1 MKEYTPELIRNI
13 GFFGHANA
21 GKTTFNELALYTGG
35 ETTRIGKIEEG
46 NTISDYTPNEI
57 ERKIS
62 ISLSACHLD
71 WKDVKLNIVDIPGT
85 SDFEGEVLAG
95 AKVVDTGL
103 IFIKAVEGIEVGT
116 EHAWEYLKE
125 DNKPA
130 AIVINKI
137 DHERSDF
144 KRIFEQS
151 IDRLSH
157 SCVVVTFPA
166 KEGLQFDT
174 VVDVLKMKAYQYGAI
189 GTKSVTEIDIP
200 ADLKALAEEYHTQ
213 LIEKVAEAD
222 EELMNNYFENGDLTP
237 EEATK
242 GLKIAIRNG
251 DLVPVFAASA
261 AKGVGMNNIL
271 DFAVSYFPAP
281 NDMPPAKGLLGDGKE
296 VEVVCTKNGEP
307 VLFIFKIIAEQH
319 VGELSLFRVYS
330 GTLKP
335 GMDLVNQ
342 TSGKPERLN
351 QFFVLNGHNR
361 KDLSSMCAGDI
372 GAVVK
377 LKDSHTNNTLSSKN
391 YSVKIAHI
399 KFPEPSIRG
408 AIIPKAKGDE
418 DKIATCL
425 HALHEED
432 PSFNVRFDPEI
443 GQTIITGQGQTQLTF
458 AVKRLKERY
467 NVDVDLVQPRIPYR
481 ETIKGRVDSV
491 DYRHKKQSGGRGQFA
506 HVFFKMEPQERGKGF
521 EFVDAIVGGAVPGRF
536 IPAVEKGIQEQMV
549 KGVLAGYNVVDVK
562 VTLFDGKFHDVD
574 SDEMSFKLA
583 SAQCFKKAF
592 AACKPC
598 LLEPIYEVE
607 VKVPEEFM
615 GDVMSD
621 FTSRRGRIL
630 GMESDGHFQIL
641 KANVPLSSLYKYSV
655 DLRGITA
662 GRGTHK
668 EKFSFYEEVPKEQE
682 VKIIEEYNKSRLE
695 EE

>member
-1 MKEYTPELIRNI
+1 MKDYTPEALRNI
-13 GFFGHANA
+13 GLFGHASA

-46 NTISDYTPNEI
+46 NTISDYTANEI

-62 ISLSACHLD
+62 ISLSACHLE
-71 WKDVKLNIVDIPGT
+71 WKDTKLNLIDAPGT
-85 SDFEGEVLAG
+85 SDFEGEVLAA
-95 AKVVDTGL
+95 AKVVDTGV
-103 IFIKAVEGIEVGT
+103 IFVKAVEGIEVGT
-116 EHAWEYLKE
+116 EHSWEYMRADK
-125 DNKPA
+125 KPA
-130 AIVINKI
+130 AVVINKI

-144 KRIFEQS
+144 DRVVAQAHE
-151 IDRLSH
+151 RLSH
-157 SCVVVTFPA
+157 GVVVVTFPA

-174 VVDVLKMKAYQYGAI
+174 VIDVLNMKAYKYGVP
-189 GTKSVTEIDIP
+189 GSKQVTEMEIP
-200 ADLKALAEEYHTQ
+200 ADLKAKAEEYHTQ
-213 LIEKVAEAD
+213 LIEKISEED
-222 EELMNNYFENGDLTP
+222 EEIMNHYFETGDLNMDDVHKGLKMAIANGDL
-237 EEATK
+237 
-242 GLKIAIRNG
+242 I
-251 DLVPVFAASA
+251 PVFAMSA
-261 AKGVGMNNIL
+261 AKGVGINNFL
-271 DFAVSYFPAP
+271 DFAVEYFPSP
-281 NDMPPAKGLLGDGKE
+281 NEMPAAKGIMGDGKE
-296 VEVVCTKNGEP
+296 IEVVADKDGEP

-342 TSGKPERLN
+342 VSGKGERMN
-351 QFFVLNGHNR
+351 QFFMLNGHNR
-361 KDLSSMCAGDI
+361 KEMPTVICGDI
-372 GAVVK
+372 AAVVK

-391 YSVKIAHI
+391 FSARIAPI
-399 KFPEPSIRG
+399 DFPEPSIRG

-418 DKIATCL
+418 DKIAACL

-443 GQTIITGQGQTQLTF
+443 GQTIIAGQGQTQLTL

-506 HVFFKMEPQERGKGF
+506 HVFFKMEPNERGAGF
-521 EFVDAIVGGAVPGRF
+521 EFVNAIVGGVVPGRF
-536 IPAVEKGIQEQMV
+536 IPAVEKGIVEQME
-549 KGVLAGYNVVDVK
+549 KGVIAGYNVVDVK

-583 SAQCFKKAF
+583 SSQCFKKAF
-592 AACKPC
+592 AESKPV
-598 LLEPIYEVE
+598 LLEPIYEVT
-607 VKVPEEFM
+607 VKVPEDNM

-641 KANVPLSSLYKYSV
+641 KANVPLSSMYKYSV

-668 EKFSFYEEVPKEQE
+668 ERFSHYEEVPKEQE
-682 VKIIEEYNKSRLE
+682 VKIIEEYNKSKQE
-695 EE
+695 ED

>member
-296 VEVVCTKNGEP
+296 VEVVCNKNGEP

-521 EFVDAIVGGAVPGRF
+521 EFVDAIVGGAVP
-536 IPAVEKGIQEQMV
+536 
-549 KGVLAGYNVVDVK
+549 
-562 VTLFDGKFHDVD
+562 
-574 SDEMSFKLA
+574 
-583 SAQCFKKAF
+583 
-592 AACKPC
+592 
-598 LLEPIYEVE
+598 
-607 VKVPEEFM
+607 
-615 GDVMSD
+615 
-621 FTSRRGRIL
+621 
-630 GMESDGHFQIL
+630 
-641 KANVPLSSLYKYSV
+641 V
-655 DLRGITA
+655 DLFLPL
-662 GRGTHK
+662 K
-668 EKFSFYEEVPKEQE
+668 KV
-682 VKIIEEYNKSRLE
+682 SRSRW
-695 EE
+695 

>member
-1 MKEYTPELIRNI
+1 VKEYTPELIRNI

-296 VEVVCTKNGEP
+296 VEVVCNKNGEP

>member
-1 MKEYTPELIRNI
+1 MKDYTPEALRNI
-13 GFFGHANA
+13 GLFGHASA

-46 NTISDYTPNEI
+46 NTISDYTANEI

-62 ISLSACHLD
+62 ISLSACHLE
-71 WKDVKLNIVDIPGT
+71 WKDTKLNLIDAPGT
-85 SDFEGEVLAG
+85 SDFEGEVLAA
-95 AKVVDTGL
+95 AKVVDTGV
-103 IFIKAVEGIEVGT
+103 IFVKAVEGIEVGT
-116 EHAWEYLKE
+116 EHSWEYMRADK
-125 DNKPA
+125 KPA
-130 AIVINKI
+130 AVVINKI

-144 KRIFEQS
+144 DRVVAQAHE
-151 IDRLSH
+151 RLSH
-157 SCVVVTFPA
+157 GVVVVTFPA

-174 VVDVLKMKAYQYGAI
+174 VIDVLNMKAYKYGAP
-189 GTKSVTEIDIP
+189 GSKQVTEMEIP
-200 ADLKALAEEYHTQ
+200 ADLKAKAEEYHTQ
-213 LIEKVAEAD
+213 LIEKISEED
-222 EELMNNYFENGDLTP
+222 EEIMNHYFETGDLNMDDVHKGLKMAIANGDL
-237 EEATK
+237 
-242 GLKIAIRNG
+242 I
-251 DLVPVFAASA
+251 PVFAMSA
-261 AKGVGMNNIL
+261 AKGVGINNFL
-271 DFAVSYFPAP
+271 DFAVEYFPSP
-281 NDMPPAKGLLGDGKE
+281 NEMPAAKGIMGDGKE
-296 VEVVCTKNGEP
+296 IEVVADKDGEP

-342 TSGKPERLN
+342 VSGKGERMN
-351 QFFVLNGHNR
+351 QFFMLNGHNR
-361 KDLSSMCAGDI
+361 KEMPTVICGDI
-372 GAVVK
+372 AAVVK

-391 YSVKIAHI
+391 FSARIAPI
-399 KFPEPSIRG
+399 DFPEPSIRG

-418 DKIATCL
+418 DKIAACL

-443 GQTIITGQGQTQLTF
+443 GQTIITGQGQTQLTL

-506 HVFFKMEPQERGKGF
+506 HVFFKMEPNERGAGF
-521 EFVDAIVGGAVPGRF
+521 EFVNAIVGGVVPGRF
-536 IPAVEKGIQEQMV
+536 IPAVEKGIVEQME
-549 KGVLAGYNVVDVK
+549 KGVIAGYNVVDVK

-583 SAQCFKKAF
+583 ASQCFKKAF
-592 AACKPC
+592 AESKPV
-598 LLEPIYEVE
+598 LLEPIYEVT
-607 VKVPEEFM
+607 VKVPEDNM

-641 KANVPLSSLYKYSV
+641 KANVPLSSMYKYSV

-668 EKFSFYEEVPKEQE
+668 ERFSHYEEVPKEQE
-682 VKIIEEYNKSRLE
+682 VKIIEEYNKSKQE
-695 EE
+695 ED

>member
-189 GTKSVTEIDIP
+189 GTKSVTEIEIP

-296 VEVVCTKNGEP
+296 VEVVCNKNGEP

-549 KGVLAGYNVVDVK
+549 KGVQAGYNVVDVK

>member
-296 VEVVCTKNGEP
+296 VEVVCNKNGEP

-443 GQTIITGQGQTQLTF
+443 GQTIITGQGQTQLAF

-491 DYRHKKQSGGRGQFA
+491 D
-506 HVFFKMEPQERGKGF
+506 
-521 EFVDAIVGGAVPGRF
+521 
-536 IPAVEKGIQEQMV
+536 
-549 KGVLAGYNVVDVK
+549 
-562 VTLFDGKFHDVD
+562 
-574 SDEMSFKLA
+574 
-583 SAQCFKKAF
+583 
-592 AACKPC
+592 
-598 LLEPIYEVE
+598 
-607 VKVPEEFM
+607 
-615 GDVMSD
+615 
-621 FTSRRGRIL
+621 
-630 GMESDGHFQIL
+630 
-641 KANVPLSSLYKYSV
+641 
-655 DLRGITA
+655 
-662 GRGTHK
+662 
-668 EKFSFYEEVPKEQE
+668 
-682 VKIIEEYNKSRLE
+682 
-695 EE
+695 

>member
-1 MKEYTPELIRNI
+1 VKDYTPDALRNI
-13 GFFGHANA
+13 GLFGHASA

-46 NTISDYTPNEI
+46 NTISDYSANEI

-62 ISLSACHLD
+62 ISLSACHLE
-71 WKDVKLNIVDIPGT
+71 WKDTKLNIIDAPGT
-85 SDFEGEVLAG
+85 SDFEGEVLAA
-95 AKVVDTGL
+95 AKVVDTGV
-103 IFIKAVEGIEVGT
+103 IFVKAVEGIEVGT
-116 EHAWEYLKE
+116 EHAWEYLRNDK
-125 DNKPA
+125 KPA
-130 AIVINKI
+130 AVVVNKI

-144 KRIFEQS
+144 DRIVAQAHE
-151 IDRLSH
+151 RLSH
-157 SCVVVTFPA
+157 GVVVVTFPA

-174 VVDVLKMKAYQYGAI
+174 VIDVLKMKAYKYGAV
-189 GTKSVTEIDIP
+189 GSKQVTEMEIP
-200 ADLKALAEEYHTQ
+200 ADLKAKAEEYHTQ
-213 LIEKVAEAD
+213 LIEKISEED
-222 EELMNNYFENGDLTP
+222 EEIMNHYFETGDLNMDDVHKGLKMAISNGDL
-237 EEATK
+237 
-242 GLKIAIRNG
+242 I
-251 DLVPVFAASA
+251 PVFAVSA
-261 AKGVGMNNIL
+261 AKGVGMNQFL
-271 DFAVSYFPAP
+271 DFAVEYFPSP
-281 NDMPPAKGLLGDGKE
+281 NEMPAAKGLMGDGKE
-296 VEVVCTKNGEP
+296 IEVVANKDGEP

-335 GMDLVNQ
+335 GMDLINQ
-342 TSGKPERLN
+342 VSGKGERLN
-351 QFFVLNGHNR
+351 QFFMLNGHNR
-361 KDLSSMCAGDI
+361 KEMPTVVCGDI
-372 GAVVK
+372 AAVVK

-391 YSVKIAHI
+391 FSARIAPI
-399 KFPEPSIRG
+399 AFPEPSIRG

-418 DKIATCL
+418 DKIAACL

-443 GQTIITGQGQTQLTF
+443 GQTIITGQGQTQLTL

-506 HVFFKMEPQERGKGF
+506 HVFFKMEPTERGAGF
-521 EFVDAIVGGAVPGRF
+521 EFVNAIVGGVVPGRF
-536 IPAVEKGIQEQMV
+536 IPAVEKGIVEQME
-549 KGVLAGYNVVDVK
+549 KGVIAGYNVVDVK

-583 SAQCFKKAF
+583 SSQCFKKAF
-592 AACKPC
+592 AEAKPV
-598 LLEPIYEVE
+598 LLEPIYEVT
-607 VKVPEEFM
+607 VKVPEDNM

-641 KANVPLSSLYKYSV
+641 KANVPLSSMYKYSV

-668 EKFSFYEEVPKEQE
+668 ERFSHYEEVPKEQE
-682 VKIIEEYNKSRLE
+682 VKIIEEYTKSKQE
-695 EE
+695 ED

>member
-296 VEVVCTKNGEP
+296 VEVVCNKNGEP

>member
-1 MKEYTPELIRNI
+1 VKEYTPELIRNI

>member
-21 GKTTFNELALYTGG
+21 GKTTFNELAVYTGG
-35 ETTRIGKIEEG
+35 EITRIGKIEEG

-71 WKDVKLNIVDIPGT
+71 WKNVKLNLVDIPGT

-116 EHAWEYLKE
+116 EHAWGYLKE

-137 DHERSDF
+137 DQERSDF

-157 SCVVVTFPA
+157 GCVVVTFPV

-174 VVDVLKMKAYQYGAI
+174 IIDVLKMKAYKFGAA
-189 GTKSVTEIDIP
+189 GTKSVSEMEIP
-200 ADLKALAEEYHTQ
+200 AELKAQAEEYRTQ

-222 EELMNNYFENGDLTP
+222 EALMNNYFENGDLTP
-237 EEATK
+237 EEAAK

-271 DFAVSYFPAP
+271 DFAVNYFPSP
-281 NDMPPAKGLLGDGKE
+281 NEMPPAKGFYSDGKE
-296 VEVVCTKNGEP
+296 VEVVCDKNAEP

-319 VGELSLFRVYS
+319 VGELSLFRVFS

-335 GMDLVNQ
+335 GMDLINQ
-342 TSGKPERLN
+342 KSGKPERLN
-351 QFFVLNGHNR
+351 QFFVLNGHIR
-361 KDLSSMCAGDI
+361 KDLSSMFAGDI

-391 YSVKIAHI
+391 YSVGISPI

-443 GQTIITGQGQTQLTF
+443 GQTIVTGQGQTQLVF

-506 HVFFKMEPQERGKGF
+506 HVFFKMEPLERGKGF
-521 EFVDAIVGGAVPGRF
+521 EFVNAIVGGAVPGRF
-536 IPAVEKGIQEQMV
+536 IPAVEKGIQEQMA

-592 AACKPC
+592 AVCKPC

-615 GDVMSD
+615 GEVMSD

-682 VKIIEEYNKSRLE
+682 VKIIEEYNKSRSE

>member
-95 AKVVDTGL
+95 SKVVDTGL

-189 GTKSVTEIDIP
+189 GTKSVTEIEIP

-237 EEATK
+237 DEAAK
-242 GLKIAIRNG
+242 GMKIAIRNG

-281 NDMPPAKGLLGDGKE
+281 NEMPPVKGFLGDGKE
-296 VEVVCTKNGEP
+296 VEVVCNQNGEP

-319 VGELSLFRVYS
+319 VGELSLFRVFS

>member
-1 MKEYTPELIRNI
+1 MKDYTPEALRNI
-13 GFFGHANA
+13 GLFGHASA

-46 NTISDYTPNEI
+46 NTISDYTANEI

-62 ISLSACHLD
+62 ISLSACHLE
-71 WKDVKLNIVDIPGT
+71 WKDTKLNLIDAPGT
-85 SDFEGEVLAG
+85 SDFEGEVLAA
-95 AKVVDTGL
+95 AKVVDTGV
-103 IFIKAVEGIEVGT
+103 IFVKAVEGIEVGT
-116 EHAWEYLKE
+116 EHCWDYLKG
-125 DNKPA
+125 DKKPA

-144 KRIFEQS
+144 ERVVAQAHE
-151 IDRLSH
+151 RLSH
-157 SCVVVTFPA
+157 GVVVVTFPA
-166 KEGLQFDT
+166 KEGLHFDT
-174 VVDVLKMKAYQYGAI
+174 VIDVLKMKAYKYGAL
-189 GTKSVTEIDIP
+189 GSKQVTEMDIP
-200 ADLKALAEEYHTQ
+200 DDLKAKAEEYHTQ
-213 LIEKVAEAD
+213 LIEKISEED
-222 EELMNNYFENGDLTP
+222 EEIMNHYFETGDLNMDDVHKGLKMAINNGDL
-237 EEATK
+237 
-242 GLKIAIRNG
+242 I
-251 DLVPVFAASA
+251 PVFATSA
-261 AKGVGMNNIL
+261 AKGIGMNNFL
-271 DFAVSYFPAP
+271 DFAVEYFPSP
-281 NDMPPAKGLLGDGKE
+281 NEMPAAKGIMGEGKE
-296 VEVVCTKNGEP
+296 VEVVADKNGEP

-342 TSGKPERLN
+342 GNGKGERLN
-351 QFFVLNGHNR
+351 QFFMLNGHNR
-361 KDLSSMCAGDI
+361 KEMPTVVCGDI
-372 GAVVK
+372 AAVVK
-377 LKDSHTNNTLSSKN
+377 LKDAHTNNTLSSKN
-391 YSVKIAHI
+391 FSAKIAPI
-399 KFPEPSIRG
+399 AFPEPSIRG

-418 DKIATCL
+418 DKIAACL

-443 GQTIITGQGQTQLTF
+443 GQTIITGQGQTQLTL

-506 HVFFKMEPQERGKGF
+506 HVFFKMEPNERGSGF
-521 EFVDAIVGGAVPGRF
+521 EFVNAIVGGVVPGRF
-536 IPAVEKGIQEQMV
+536 IPAVEKGIVEQME
-549 KGVLAGYNVVDVK
+549 KGVIAGYNVVDVK

-583 SAQCFKKAF
+583 SSQCFKKAF
-592 AACKPC
+592 AESKPV
-598 LLEPIYEVE
+598 LLEPIYEVT
-607 VKVPEEFM
+607 VKVPEDNM

-641 KANVPLSSLYKYSV
+641 KANVPLSSMYKYSV

-668 EKFSFYEEVPKEQE
+668 ERFSHYEEVPKEQE
-682 VKIIEEYNKSRLE
+682 VKIIEEYNKSRQE
-695 EE
+695 ED

>member
-1 MKEYTPELIRNI
+1 MKDYTPDALRNI
-13 GFFGHANA
+13 GLFGHASA

-46 NTISDYTPNEI
+46 NTISDYTANEI

-62 ISLSACHLD
+62 ISLSACHLE
-71 WKDVKLNIVDIPGT
+71 WKDTKLNLLDAPGT
-85 SDFEGEVLAG
+85 SDFEGEVLAA
-95 AKVVDTGL
+95 AKVVDTGV
-103 IFIKAVEGIEVGT
+103 IFVKAVEGIEVGT
-116 EHAWEYLKE
+116 EHAWDYIRADK
-125 DNKPA
+125 KPA
-130 AIVINKI
+130 AVVINKI

-144 KRIFEQS
+144 ERVVAQAHE
-151 IDRLSH
+151 RLSH
-157 SCVVVTFPA
+157 GVVVVTFPA

-174 VVDVLKMKAYQYGAI
+174 VIDVLKMKAYKYGAI
-189 GTKSVTEIDIP
+189 GSKQVTEMEIP
-200 ADLKALAEEYHTQ
+200 ADLKAKAEEYHTQ
-213 LIEKVAEAD
+213 LIEKISEED
-222 EELMNNYFENGDLTP
+222 EEIMNHYFETGDLNMDDVHKGLKLAIANGDL
-237 EEATK
+237 
-242 GLKIAIRNG
+242 I
-251 DLVPVFAASA
+251 PVFATSA
-261 AKGVGMNNIL
+261 AKGVGMNNFL
-271 DFAVSYFPAP
+271 DFAVEYFPSP
-281 NDMPPAKGLLGDGKE
+281 SEMPAAKGLMGDGKE
-296 VEVVCTKNGEP
+296 VEVVADKDGEP

-342 TSGKPERLN
+342 VSGKGERMN
-351 QFFVLNGHNR
+351 QFFMLNGHNR
-361 KDLSSMCAGDI
+361 KEMPTVVCGDI
-372 GAVVK
+372 AAVVK

-391 YSVKIAHI
+391 FSARIAPI
-399 KFPEPSIRG
+399 DFPEPSIRG

-418 DKIATCL
+418 DKIAACL

-443 GQTIITGQGQTQLTF
+443 GQTIITGQGQTQLTL

-506 HVFFKMEPQERGKGF
+506 HVFFKMEPNERGAGF
-521 EFVDAIVGGAVPGRF
+521 EFVNAIVGGVVPGRF
-536 IPAVEKGIQEQMV
+536 IPAVEKGIVEQME
-549 KGVLAGYNVVDVK
+549 KGVIAGYNVVDVK

-583 SAQCFKKAF
+583 SSQCFKKAF
-592 AACKPC
+592 AESKPV
-598 LLEPIYEVE
+598 LLEPIYEVT
-607 VKVPEEFM
+607 VKVPEENM

-641 KANVPLSSLYKYSV
+641 KANVPLSSMYKYSV

-668 EKFSFYEEVPKEQE
+668 ERFSHYEEVPKEQE
-682 VKIIEEYNKSRLE
+682 VKIIEEYNKSRQE
-695 EE
+695 ED

>member
-1 MKEYTPELIRNI
+1 MKDYTPEALRNI
-13 GFFGHANA
+13 GLFGHASA

-46 NTISDYTPNEI
+46 NTISDYTANEI

-62 ISLSACHLD
+62 ISLSACHLE
-71 WKDVKLNIVDIPGT
+71 WKDTKLNLIDAPGT
-85 SDFEGEVLAG
+85 SDFEGEVLAA
-95 AKVVDTGL
+95 AKIVDTGV
-103 IFIKAVEGIEVGT
+103 IFVKAVEGIEVGT
-116 EHAWEYLKE
+116 EHSWDYMRADK
-125 DNKPA
+125 KPA
-130 AIVINKI
+130 AVVINKI

-144 KRIFEQS
+144 ERVVAQAHE
-151 IDRLSH
+151 RLSH
-157 SCVVVTFPA
+157 GVVVVTFPA

-174 VVDVLKMKAYQYGAI
+174 VIDVLKMKAYKYGAP
-189 GTKSVTEIDIP
+189 GSKQVTEMEIP
-200 ADLKALAEEYHTQ
+200 ADLKAKAEDYHTQ
-213 LIEKVAEAD
+213 LIEKISEED
-222 EELMNNYFENGDLTP
+222 EEIMNHYFETGDLNMDDVHKGLKMAIANGDL
-237 EEATK
+237 
-242 GLKIAIRNG
+242 I
-251 DLVPVFAASA
+251 PVFAMSA
-261 AKGVGMNNIL
+261 AKGVGINNFL
-271 DFAVSYFPAP
+271 DFAVEYFPSP
-281 NDMPPAKGLLGDGKE
+281 NEMPAAKGIMGDGKE
-296 VEVVCTKNGEP
+296 IEVVADKDGEP

-342 TSGKPERLN
+342 VSGKGERMN
-351 QFFVLNGHNR
+351 QFFMLNGHNR
-361 KDLSSMCAGDI
+361 KEMPTVVCGDI
-372 GAVVK
+372 AAVVK

-391 YSVKIAHI
+391 FSARIAPI
-399 KFPEPSIRG
+399 DFPEPSIRG

-418 DKIATCL
+418 DKIAACL

-443 GQTIITGQGQTQLTF
+443 GQTIITGQGQTQLTL

-506 HVFFKMEPQERGKGF
+506 HVFFKMEPSERGSGF
-521 EFVDAIVGGAVPGRF
+521 EFVNAIVGGVVPGRF
-536 IPAVEKGIQEQMV
+536 IPAVEKGIVEQME
-549 KGVLAGYNVVDVK
+549 KGVIAGYNVVDVK

-583 SAQCFKKAF
+583 SSQCFKKAF
-592 AACKPC
+592 AESKPV
-598 LLEPIYEVE
+598 LLEPIYEVT
-607 VKVPEEFM
+607 VKVPEDNM

-641 KANVPLSSLYKYSV
+641 KANVPLSSMYKYSV

-668 EKFSFYEEVPKEQE
+668 EKFSHYEEVPKEQE
-682 VKIIEEYNKSRLE
+682 VKIIEEYNKSRQE
-695 EE
+695 ED

>member
-1 MKEYTPELIRNI
+1 VKDYTPEALRNI
-13 GFFGHANA
+13 GLFGHASA

-46 NTISDYTPNEI
+46 NTISDYTANEI

-62 ISLSACHLD
+62 ISLSACHLE
-71 WKDVKLNIVDIPGT
+71 WKDTKLNLIDAPGT
-85 SDFEGEVLAG
+85 SDFEGEVLAA
-95 AKVVDTGL
+95 AKIVDTGV
-103 IFIKAVEGIEVGT
+103 IFVKAVEGIEVGT
-116 EHAWEYLKE
+116 EHSWDYMRADK
-125 DNKPA
+125 KPA
-130 AIVINKI
+130 AVVINKI

-144 KRIFEQS
+144 ERVVAQAHE
-151 IDRLSH
+151 RLSH
-157 SCVVVTFPA
+157 GVVVVTFPA

-174 VVDVLKMKAYQYGAI
+174 VIDVLKMKAYKYGAP
-189 GTKSVTEIDIP
+189 GSKQVTEMEIP
-200 ADLKALAEEYHTQ
+200 ADLKAKAEDYHTQ
-213 LIEKVAEAD
+213 LIEKISEED
-222 EELMNNYFENGDLTP
+222 EEIMNHYFETGDLNMDDVHKGLKMAIANGDL
-237 EEATK
+237 
-242 GLKIAIRNG
+242 I
-251 DLVPVFAASA
+251 PVFAMSA
-261 AKGVGMNNIL
+261 AKGVGINNFL
-271 DFAVSYFPAP
+271 DFAVEYFPSP
-281 NDMPPAKGLLGDGKE
+281 NEMPAAKGIMGDGKE
-296 VEVVCTKNGEP
+296 IEVVADKDGEP

-342 TSGKPERLN
+342 VSGKGERMN
-351 QFFVLNGHNR
+351 QFFMLNGHNR
-361 KDLSSMCAGDI
+361 KEMPTVVCGDI
-372 GAVVK
+372 AAVVK

-391 YSVKIAHI
+391 FSARIAPI
-399 KFPEPSIRG
+399 DFPEPSIRG

-418 DKIATCL
+418 DKIAACL

-443 GQTIITGQGQTQLTF
+443 GQTIITGQGQTQLTL

-506 HVFFKMEPQERGKGF
+506 HVFFKMEPSERGSGF
-521 EFVDAIVGGAVPGRF
+521 EFVNAIVGGVVPGRF
-536 IPAVEKGIQEQMV
+536 IPAVEKGIVEQME
-549 KGVLAGYNVVDVK
+549 KGVIAGYNVVDVK

-583 SAQCFKKAF
+583 SSQCFKKAF
-592 AACKPC
+592 AESKPV
-598 LLEPIYEVE
+598 LLEPIYEVT
-607 VKVPEEFM
+607 VKVPEDNM

-641 KANVPLSSLYKYSV
+641 KANVPLSSMYKYSV

-668 EKFSFYEEVPKEQE
+668 EKFSHYEEVPKEQE
-682 VKIIEEYNKSRLE
+682 VKIIEEYNKSRQE
-695 EE
+695 ED

>member
-1 MKEYTPELIRNI
+1 MAQN
-13 GFFGHANA
+13 
-21 GKTTFNELALYTGG
+21 
-35 ETTRIGKIEEG
+35 
-46 NTISDYTPNEI
+46 
-57 ERKIS
+57 
-62 ISLSACHLD
+62 
-71 WKDVKLNIVDIPGT
+71 
-85 SDFEGEVLAG
+85 
-95 AKVVDTGL
+95 
-103 IFIKAVEGIEVGT
+103 
-116 EHAWEYLKE
+116 
-125 DNKPA
+125 
-130 AIVINKI
+130 
-137 DHERSDF
+137 
-144 KRIFEQS
+144 
-151 IDRLSH
+151 
-157 SCVVVTFPA
+157 
-166 KEGLQFDT
+166 
-174 VVDVLKMKAYQYGAI
+174 
-189 GTKSVTEIDIP
+189 
-200 ADLKALAEEYHTQ
+200 
-213 LIEKVAEAD
+213 
-222 EELMNNYFENGDLTP
+222 
-237 EEATK
+237 
-242 GLKIAIRNG
+242 
-251 DLVPVFAASA
+251 
-261 AKGVGMNNIL
+261 
-271 DFAVSYFPAP
+271 
-281 NDMPPAKGLLGDGKE
+281 
-296 VEVVCTKNGEP
+296 
-307 VLFIFKIIAEQH
+307 AEQKTEGQDH
-319 VGELSLFRVYS
+319 LYECSEN
-330 GTLKP
+330 K
-335 GMDLVNQ
+335 
-342 TSGKPERLN
+342 
-351 QFFVLNGHNR
+351 
-361 KDLSSMCAGDI
+361 GDI

>member
-1 MKEYTPELIRNI
+1 MKDYTPEVLRNI
-13 GFFGHANA
+13 GLFGHASA
-21 GKTTFNELALYTGG
+21 GKTTFTELALFAGG

-46 NTISDYTPNEI
+46 NTISDYTANEV

-62 ISLSACHLD
+62 ISLSACHLE
-71 WKDVKLNIVDIPGT
+71 WKNVKLNLIDVPGT

-95 AKVVDTGL
+95 AKVVDTGV
-103 IFIKAVEGIEVGT
+103 IFVKAVEGVEVGT
-116 EHAWEYLKE
+116 EHAWEYLKA

-144 KRIFEQS
+144 KRIVEQAT
-151 IDRLSH
+151 DRLSH
-157 SCVVVTFPA
+157 GVVVVTFPA

-174 VVDVLKMKAYQYGAI
+174 VVDVLKMKAYKYGAP
-189 GTKSVTEIDIP
+189 GSKSVTEIDVP
-200 ADLKALAEEYHTQ
+200 ADVKAQAEEYRTV

-222 EELMNNYFENGDLTP
+222 EDLMNSYFENGDLTP

-251 DLVPVFAASA
+251 DLVPVFASA
-261 AKGVGMNNIL
+261 ATKGIGLNNFL
-271 DFAVSYFPAP
+271 DFAVDYFPSPA
-281 NDMPPAKGLLGDGKE
+281 DMPPAKGLLGDGKE
-296 VEVVCTKNGEP
+296 VEIVANKDGEA

-335 GMDLVNQ
+335 GMDLINQ
-342 TSGKPERLN
+342 NSGKPERLN
-351 QFFVLNGHNR
+351 QFFMLNGHNR
-361 KDLSSMCAGDI
+361 KEIPNLVCGDI

-391 YSVKIAHI
+391 YSVKVKPIE
-399 KFPEPSIRG
+399 FQEPSIRG

-418 DKIATCL
+418 DKIAACL

-443 GQTIITGQGQTQLTF
+443 GQTIITGQGQTQLTL

-467 NVDVDLVQPRIPYR
+467 NVEVDLVQPRIPYR
-481 ETIKGRVDSV
+481 ETIKGRVDSI

-506 HVFFKMEPQERGKGF
+506 HVFFKMEPVERGKGF
-521 EFVDAIVGGAVPGRF
+521 EFVNAIVGGVVPGRF
-536 IPAVEKGIQEQMV
+536 IPAVEKGIIEQME
-549 KGVLAGYNVVDVK
+549 KGVIAGYNVVDVK

-583 SAQCFKKAF
+583 SSQCFKKAF
-592 AACKPC
+592 AAAKPV
-598 LLEPIYEVE
+598 LLEPIYEVT

-682 VKIIEEYNKSRLE
+682 VKIIEEYNKSRQE
-695 EE
+695 ED